1 MAASSG
7 SAPARAFDHPVI
19 DSDGHFV
26 EFLPAFL
33 EYFRGEAG
41 PEKELAVGG

>member
-1 MAASSG
+1 MAASTK

-26 EFLPAFL
+26 EFLPALL
-33 EYFRGEAG
+33 EYLRGEVG
-41 PEKELAVGG
+41 PEKELDLGR